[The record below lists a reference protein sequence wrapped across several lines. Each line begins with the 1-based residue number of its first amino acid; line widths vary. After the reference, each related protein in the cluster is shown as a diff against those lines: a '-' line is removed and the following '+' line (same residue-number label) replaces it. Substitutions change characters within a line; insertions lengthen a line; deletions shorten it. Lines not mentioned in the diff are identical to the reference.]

1 VRTLLHH
8 ACSDDD
14 TDDHKAVVE
23 SLKHFSLKGSRI
35 AQLNAVDLLERILE
49 PQDTDHWTIG
59 PDARFEA
66 ASALEDYGRHY
77 GRMGAL
83 RSSVSGYEKIVEED
97 WTREDNPR
105 RWASTNYQLGEAL
118 GSLGSST
125 DDVDAL
131 KQAVMAFRH
140 EQEIVTREEN
150 AEGWAQTQS
159 SIAEI
164 LMSIGKLQK
173 TIAPLEEALA
183 AIRDCLEITPDD
195 DDYKATLKQIEAAIE
210 ELKR

>member
-66 ASALEDYGRHY
+66 ASALDR
-77 GRMGAL
+77 
-83 RSSVSGYEKIVEED
+83 
-97 WTREDNPR
+97 
-105 RWASTNYQLGEAL
+105 
-118 GSLGSST
+118 
-125 DDVDAL
+125 
-131 KQAVMAFRH
+131 QAITAACVM
-140 EQEIVTREEN
+140 Q
-150 AEGWAQTQS
+150 
-159 SIAEI
+159 
-164 LMSIGKLQK
+164 
-173 TIAPLEEALA
+173 
-183 AIRDCLEITPDD
+183 
-195 DDYKATLKQIEAAIE
+195 
-210 ELKR
+210 

>member
-1 VRTLLHH
+1 MRTLLHH

-97 WTREDNPR
+97 WTREDNPAH
-105 RWASTNYQLGEAL
+105 WATTQNNLATALSSLGEMANDPKRIEEAVAAYRDALEVYIRENNPASWAAINYQMEP
-118 GSLGSST
+118 
-125 DDVDAL
+125 
-131 KQAVMAFRH
+131 H
-140 EQEIVTREEN
+140 
-150 AEGWAQTQS
+150 
-159 SIAEI
+159 
-164 LMSIGKLQK
+164 
-173 TIAPLEEALA
+173 
-183 AIRDCLEITPDD
+183 
-195 DDYKATLKQIEAAIE
+195 
-210 ELKR
+210 

>member
-1 VRTLLHH
+1 MV
-8 ACSDDD
+8 
-14 TDDHKAVVE
+14 
-23 SLKHFSLKGSRI
+23 
-35 AQLNAVDLLERILE
+35 
-49 PQDTDHWTIG
+49 
-59 PDARFEA
+59 
-66 ASALEDYGRHY
+66 
-77 GRMGAL
+77 
-83 RSSVSGYEKIVEED
+83 
-97 WTREDNPR
+97 
-105 RWASTNYQLGEAL
+105 
-118 GSLGSST
+118 
-125 DDVDAL
+125 
-131 KQAVMAFRH
+131 FRH

-173 TIAPLEEALA
+173 TIAPLEEVLA